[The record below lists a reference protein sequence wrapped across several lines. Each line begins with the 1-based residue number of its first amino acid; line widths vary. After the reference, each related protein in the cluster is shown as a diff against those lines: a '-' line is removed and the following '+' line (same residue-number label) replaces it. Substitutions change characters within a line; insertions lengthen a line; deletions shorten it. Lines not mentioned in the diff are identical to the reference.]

1 VATGGG
7 VRGLILPAGIGI
19 EAALERKKISEELQR
34 D

>member
-19 EAALERKKISEELQR
+19 KAALEREKISEKLER